1 MAKKELESVI
11 VSYDEYTDMDFICPS
26 KWFIRNS
33 LGDFEFIKVQKREKA
48 QEYFDAKYGVGKFIV
63 RAV

>member
-1 MAKKELESVI
+1 MAKKELESII
-11 VSYDEYTDMDFICPS
+11 VSYDQYTDMDFICPS

-48 QEYFDAKYGVGKFIV
+48 QEYFDDKYGVGKFIV